1 MRIIFPDKSRHP
13 LYAAYTA
20 GAPSCTSAN
29 SIWYSLDGSF
39 LRLVL
44 HTPIANPWSW
54 TLYLPNGSRVDYAAT
69 GATTQGY
76 PVYETI
82 TDRNGNVIEF
92 AQGTDGN
99 YHTHTFIQDVA
110 NRVIDVTP

>member
-1 MRIIFPDKSRHP
+1 
-13 LYAAYTA
+13 
-20 GAPSCTSAN
+20 
-29 SIWYSLDGSF
+29 
-39 LRLVL
+39 
-44 HTPIANPWSW
+44 
-54 TLYLPNGSRVDYAAT
+54 VDYAAT
-69 GATTQGY
+69 GATIQGY